1 MPSQVSSLDMS
12 DLDRKAGSLS
22 DEEEKGWRERFE
34 NSQLPSTGVHG
45 VNETKDPRPK
55 YNILSWLL
63 FL

>member
-1 MPSQVSSLDMS
+1 MS
-12 DLDRKAGSLS
+12 DLEKKAGSLS
-22 DEEEKGWRERFE
+22 DEKEKGWRERFE

-63 FL
+63 YL